1 MSAAIGEE
9 LRDEGPLA
17 QPHGA
22 SLSGADSQAVSLP
35 IVDVA
40 QALADLQEI
49 SSQIE
54 AAVLF
59 RSDGSVEGSTLS
71 DETAAKGL
79 AEAAAALLGAAD
91 AVRGDD
97 VAVTQL
103 EAALADGCVFVV
115 RDGDRRIAAT
125 TVASPTVGLVFY
137 DLKSC
142 LRDSKP
148 AEPEEKPKRASRKK
162 AAEVEE

>member
-1 MSAAIGEE
+1 
-9 LRDEGPLA
+9 
-17 QPHGA
+17 
-22 SLSGADSQAVSLP
+22 
-35 IVDVA
+35 VDVA
-40 QALADLQEI
+40 QALADLREI

-59 RSDGSVEGSTLS
+59 GSDGSVEGSTLA
-71 DETAAKGL
+71 D
-79 AEAAAALLGAAD
+79 EAAAQALAGAATALLAAAD
-91 AVRGDD
+91 GVRGEEA
-97 VAVTQL
+97 AVTQV

-125 TVASPTVGLVFY
+125 TVPSPTVGLVFY

-148 AEPEEKPKRASRKK
+148 EEKPKRTRKK
-162 AAEVEE
+162 AADET

>member
-1 MSAAIGEE
+1 M
-9 LRDEGPLA
+9 
-17 QPHGA
+17 
-22 SLSGADSQAVSLP
+22 
-35 IVDVA
+35 DVA

-49 SSQIE
+49 SSQIQ

-59 RSDGSVEGSTLS
+59 GADGSVEGSTLA
-71 DETAAKGL
+71 D
-79 AEAAAALLGAAD
+79 EAAAGALAGAAASLLEAADRIRSED
-91 AVRGDD
+91 AT
-97 VAVTQL
+97 VTQL
-103 EAALADGCVFVV
+103 EAALDDGCVFVV

-148 AEPEEKPKRASRKK
+148 DEKAKRRPAPKKK
-162 AAEVEE
+162 ADEE